1 MMGGRRSAPRHDEV
15 VAAVAATGDTEV
27 AGWVEDPAGYV
38 LVPVDLGAEHHELFA
53 IVPVAADHPTGVLL
67 ARGDDGI
74 AVTSGRPDVVWQV
87 LRAEPALR
95 TPDDVVA
102 LLAPSWDE
110 MDYVGPGSEPALVA
124 DGDGWRADVLVRRVG
139 GRDRQRWRVTLGP
152 QAAWEVERR

>member
-1 MMGGRRSAPRHDEV
+1 MGGRRSAPRHDEV

-27 AGWVEDPAGYV
+27 AEWVDDPAGYV
-38 LVPVDLGAEHHELFA
+38 LVPVDLGAEHHEFFA
-53 IVPVAADHPTGVLL
+53 ITPVAADHPTGVLL

-87 LRAEPALR
+87 LRSEPALR

-102 LLAPSWDE
+102 LLASSWDDI
-110 MDYVGPGSEPALVA
+110 DYAGPGSDPPLVA
-124 DGDGWRADVLVRRVG
+124 DGEGWRADVLVRRVG

-152 QAAWEVERR
+152 QPTWEVERL